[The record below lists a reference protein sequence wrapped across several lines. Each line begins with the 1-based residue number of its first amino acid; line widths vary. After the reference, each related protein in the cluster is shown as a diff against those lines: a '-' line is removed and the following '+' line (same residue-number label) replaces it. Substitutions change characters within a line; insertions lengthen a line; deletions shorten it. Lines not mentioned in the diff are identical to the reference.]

1 MCGTVLVYL
10 ILLTPAIGSLVGL
23 RSKICCHLAW
33 WKVSKRTVMRF
44 GTWANL
50 HVRVHRRALRSGLPT
65 AESSRPFGMGT
76 LTILRAA
83 KWRSAAKKRLSGA
96 FPDSTYV
103 GMSTYVRF

>member
-44 GTWANL
+44 GTWLIFTIGGMSGSIAGALDLINMTGGAPR
-50 HVRVHRRALRSGLPT
+50 VRDLSGWVRLRSSVPPSGGL
-65 AESSRPFGMGT
+65 RP
-76 LTILRAA
+76 
-83 KWRSAAKKRLSGA
+83 KKGLSG
-96 FPDSTYV
+96 T
-103 GMSTYVRF
+103 